1 MQKTFGVR
9 IKPCCWHCVQ
19 ATSMM
24 VWRFEMSKTVRNI
37 RFDNGVKTVKQVKEM
52 RKNVKALRKLK
63 SIGEVV

>member
-1 MQKTFGVR
+1 
-9 IKPCCWHCVQ
+9 
-19 ATSMM
+19 
-24 VWRFEMSKTVRNI
+24 MSKTVRNI